1 MIALNGLMRNGRTWQ
16 LTKLPSVIFNLDS
29 QYVKKV
35 VAIEMSNPVNATAY
49 LFQIGLDVE
58 AI

>member
-1 MIALNGLMRNGRTWQ
+1 MLA
-16 LTKLPSVIFNLDS
+16 SVKFNLDS

-58 AI
+58 SI

>member
-1 MIALNGLMRNGRTWQ
+1 MTINEA
-16 LTKLPSVIFNLDS
+16 S
-29 QYVKKV
+29 QCNILFGFPVCKKV

-58 AI
+58 SI